1 VDWIDANYVYHSK
14 ILDFFSVGTHVADWT
29 SEQLVSIA
37 RNYNIADKL
46 SAVVGDTT
54 ASMITT
60 MKETCNGS
68 NKQAFAHACFAHV
81 FQLCIRDALEDPNN
95 DEVTNFISKL
105 KRIVSF
111 VNQSSNF
118 YKYLQQEYEH
128 RFQQPFTKPKNCN
141 QTRWDSIFLMIESVI
156 DNLYFISESLHNF
169 KTRGFAKKVPI
180 ALENAEI
187 LVGQRLYNAL
197 VMLRNVTLISQEK
210 ERSIASIIPL
220 YNYVIVVCRKCK
232 RDNNVFIQKFGT
244 NLQNSFL
251 ERMNNTINSMV
262 FGNKS
267 TLLHHFFQLQ
277 QR

>member
-1 VDWIDANYVYHSK
+1 MSPK
-14 ILDFFSVGTHVADWT
+14 
-29 SEQLVSIA
+29 
-37 RNYNIADKL
+37 
-46 SAVVGDTT
+46 
-54 ASMITT
+54 
-60 MKETCNGS
+60 
-68 NKQAFAHACFAHV
+68 AFAHACFAHV

-232 RDNNVFIQKFGT
+232 RETIMCLSKN
-244 NLQNSFL
+244 L
-251 ERMNNTINSMV
+251 ERICKILSW
-262 FGNKS
+262 KE
-267 TLLHHFFQLQ
+267 
-277 QR
+277 